1 LIINIVNQIIY
12 NLLFQVFIMSKHLI
26 YPSIPLVYH
35 LSFITIESLNFINIQ
50 TEVNLYG
57 KHKEFISSVR
67 DINLT

>member
-1 LIINIVNQIIY
+1 LIIKIVNQILY

-26 YPSIPLVYH
+26 YSSIPLVYH

-50 TEVNLYG
+50 TEVNLYE
-57 KHKEFISSVR
+57 KHKEFISSVS